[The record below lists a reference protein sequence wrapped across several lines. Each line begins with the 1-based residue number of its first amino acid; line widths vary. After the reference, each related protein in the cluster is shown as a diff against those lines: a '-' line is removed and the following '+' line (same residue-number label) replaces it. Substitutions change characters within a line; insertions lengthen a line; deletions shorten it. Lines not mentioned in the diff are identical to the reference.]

1 MTPTRPATANGDA
14 SAEPRSALG
23 GALAVAAEQ
32 RRARLAE
39 LKRWLAI
46 PSVSSDPPR
55 ADAVREAAAFLGDR
69 LGEAGAEVEELPT
82 PGGPPVV
89 VGQAEGP
96 PAAPVVLVY
105 GHYDVQPP
113 GPGWTTDPFTPTTRD
128 GALYARGA
136 NDDKG
141 QLFAHLAAL
150 HAWRRSGGPPVTVVI
165 VAEGAEEVGSRGFAE
180 ALSAL
185 RRRTGTNAVVVS
197 DTERASAG
205 RPAVTVSQRGQVAL
219 RVTVDAGGPA
229 MHAGRLGGALIDPS
243 LVLAAV
249 LLDVQDASSRWSWRP
264 GRGPRL
270 SLARLSD
277 AGVRAL
283 AGGRATV
290 DGDLHRRIG
299 LGPSVTVTALHA
311 GDATGASPGR
321 SHAHL
326 DLRLPPG
333 IDPEAVMQDIRR
345 RLRPHH
351 LPGVRVATELVSAH
365 RGRELVPDKGLRRA
379 VEEASLVG
387 YGRRPAYVRSGGTI
401 PAVGMLADAFGTT
414 PLLLGLGTPAGG
426 AHGPDEHM
434 DLGGWLRSVDTCVAL
449 LAAIAGQPTGGDP
462 LPSGGGSG
470 HD

>member
-1 MTPTRPATANGDA
+1 
-14 SAEPRSALG
+14 
-23 GALAVAAEQ
+23 
-32 RRARLAE
+32 
-39 LKRWLAI
+39 
-46 PSVSSDPPR
+46 
-55 ADAVREAAAFLGDR
+55 
-69 LGEAGAEVEELPT
+69 
-82 PGGPPVV
+82 
-89 VGQAEGP
+89 
-96 PAAPVVLVY
+96 
-105 GHYDVQPP
+105 
-113 GPGWTTDPFTPTTRD
+113 
-128 GALYARGA
+128 
-136 NDDKG
+136 
-141 QLFAHLAAL
+141 
-150 HAWRRSGGPPVTVVI
+150 
-165 VAEGAEEVGSRGFAE
+165 
-180 ALSAL
+180 
-185 RRRTGTNAVVVS
+185 
-197 DTERASAG
+197 
-205 RPAVTVSQRGQVAL
+205 
-219 RVTVDAGGPA
+219 